1 MREKT
6 KAVIDI
12 GSNSI
17 KLRVVRKEAN
27 RLRTVLDT
35 TEVVRLGKGLKN
47 GIIDEETMRYGVRV
61 VRNLARLAVEKGARP
76 RLVGTMALRVAGNAG
91 EFIRR
96 VHKFTGISV
105 EVLSEKEEARLSW
118 LGATMALGAAGCDTT
133 VFDTGGGSTEFI
145 FGSGNLITSSLSASV
160 GAVRLTEKFFA
171 SAQVDPKSLSSA
183 REYAQD
189 ILSSAGL
196 PERGKQSFV
205 IGLGGGVAAMTSVKL
220 ALPVFLPQAINGASL
235 TKDDIDRQVALFA
248 SSSVQERMRITGLPP
263 RRADAILAS
272 ACIVQCAMELLG
284 INTFR
289 VSINGLRHGLMLEM
303 FKGRRMA

>member
-1 MREKT
+1 
-6 KAVIDI
+6 
-12 GSNSI
+12 
-17 KLRVVRKEAN
+17 
-27 RLRTVLDT
+27 
-35 TEVVRLGKGLKN
+35 
-47 GIIDEETMRYGVRV
+47 
-61 VRNLARLAVEKGARP
+61 
-76 RLVGTMALRVAGNAG
+76 
-91 EFIRR
+91 
-96 VHKFTGISV
+96 
-105 EVLSEKEEARLSW
+105 
-118 LGATMALGAAGCDTT
+118 
-133 VFDTGGGSTEFI
+133 
-145 FGSGNLITSSLSASV
+145 
-160 GAVRLTEKFFA
+160 VRLTEKFFA
-171 SAQVDPKSLSSA
+171 SAPVDPKSLSSA